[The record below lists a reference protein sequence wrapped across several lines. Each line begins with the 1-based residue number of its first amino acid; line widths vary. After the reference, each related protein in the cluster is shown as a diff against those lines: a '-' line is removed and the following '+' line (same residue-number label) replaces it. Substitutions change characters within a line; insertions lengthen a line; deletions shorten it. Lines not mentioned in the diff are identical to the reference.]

1 MPRARTR
8 PARARTASR
17 TPEAPRAR
25 ETSRAP
31 RRLER
36 QARHEQLV
44 EAALPVAAAQG
55 LAELSL
61 DDVAAR
67 ADVTRN
73 LLYHYFPRG
82 RADLALAVCEQAGR
96 LLTDDWVTDPSVPL
110 PERLAANNGRM
121 IEHAMEPSDA
131 WRVYRHARGSTEPEV
146 REVVDRFVA
155 LVISNIS
162 LNHFGSPDPPPL
174 AGVALAGY
182 LAFFEAALDD
192 ARAAGIPP
200 EQVLPVLAR
209 TLAEALRA
217 AG

>member
-1 MPRARTR
+1 MQRARTR
-8 PARARTASR
+8 GAGK
-17 TPEAPRAR
+17 EPRP
-25 ETSRAP
+25 P
-31 RRLER
+31 RRLAR

-44 EAALPVAAAQG
+44 EAALPIVAEQG
-55 LAELSL
+55 LSELSL

-82 RADLALAVCEQAGR
+82 RADLAVAVCEEAGR
-96 LLTDDWVTDPSVPL
+96 LLTGDWITGPEVPL
-110 PERLAANNGRM
+110 PERLAANNARM

-146 REVVDRFVA
+146 REVVERFVA

-162 LNHFGSPDPPPL
+162 LNHFGTPDPQPL
-174 AGVALAGY
+174 VRVALTGY
-182 LAFFEAALDD
+182 LAFFEASLDS
-192 ARAAGIPP
+192 ARATGVAP
-200 EQVLPVLAR
+200 ERVLPLLGR

-217 AG
+217 SG

>member
-1 MPRARTR
+1 
-8 PARARTASR
+8 
-17 TPEAPRAR
+17 
-25 ETSRAP
+25 
-31 RRLER
+31 
-36 QARHEQLV
+36 V
-44 EAALPVAAAQG
+44 DAALPVAAEQG

-61 DDVAAR
+61 DDVAER

-82 RADLALAVCEQAGR
+82 RADLAVAVCEKAGR
-96 LLTDDWVTDPSVPL
+96 LLTGDWITDPGIPL
-110 PERLAANNGRM
+110 PERLAANNARM

-146 REVVDRFVA
+146 REVVERFVA

-162 LNHFGSPDPPPL
+162 LNHFGAPDPPPL
-174 AGVALAGY
+174 ARVALAGY
-182 LAFFEAALDD
+182 LAFFEAVLDD
-192 ARAAGIPP
+192 ARVTGVAP
-200 EQVLPVLAR
+200 ERVLPLLGR